1 MCLFAKKKSR
11 ADSDIICYK
20 VGIPM
25 ENGITSPYMGFPFL
39 FNKEYT
45 DEAPE
50 GLQELEG
57 KKFCVSSGF
66 FHSFGDKKR
75 AEKEANDLIRGYGGS
90 IIFKV
95 YRAIIPKGTE
105 YYEGILYDMCSK
117 KIKILND

>member
-1 MCLFAKKKSR
+1 
-11 ADSDIICYK
+11 
-20 VGIPM
+20 
-25 ENGITSPYMGFPFL
+25 MGFPFL

-57 KKFCVSSGF
+57 KKFCVLSGF

-75 AEKEANDLIRGYGGS
+75 AEKEVNDLIRGYGGS

-105 YYEGILYDMCSK
+105 YYEGVLYDMCSK
-117 KIKILND
+117 KLKILND